1 MLSTKDLV
9 FKERPVKKLVDQY
22 IGSDIID
29 KIVFTNVVKLWLST
43 SIGIYLVVNIS
54 WIVKYKE
61 QMERQKVEEV
71 KPVEM
76 NRVKKWKVEKY

>member
-71 KPVEM
+71 KPVEI
-76 NRVKKWKVEKY
+76 NRVKK